1 MKVGIHEAHMNY
13 VRIVKMERLQPGS
26 TRCDSIALHLML
38 TDFAHEDV
46 Y

>member
-1 MKVGIHEAHMNY
+1 MKVGINEAHMNY
-13 VRIVKMERLQPGS
+13 VRIVKMERLLPGS
-26 TRCDSIALHLML
+26 AHCDTIALHLML